1 MTTGALCAGQGL
13 WLLLELPAAA
23 SVAGLREG
31 DWPRW
36 WAAAVQWDAGA
47 LVLAGVLTRPAC
59 LLGCAA
65 LTYTALAYTALAY
78 TALAY
83 TASHIGEH
91 LPLITE
97 TGTARPLAL
106 ASALGLFL
114 LACSRRQARIPPPR
128 RASSRDHRLR
138 SAPRPLIT
146 ALHRTEP
153 F

>member
-1 MTTGALCAGQGL
+1 MATGAVCAGQGL
-13 WLLLELPAAA
+13 RLLLELPAAA
-23 SVAGLREG
+23 SASGLREG

-47 LVLAGVLTRPAC
+47 LVLAGVLSRPAC

-65 LTYTALAYTALAY
+65 LTY

-106 ASALGLFL
+106 TSALGLFL
-114 LACSRRQARIPPPR
+114 LACSRRQARIPPR
-128 RASSRDHRLR
+128 DVRARGTTDFG
-138 SAPRPLIT
+138 PLPV
-146 ALHRTEP
+146 H
-153 F
+153 

>member
-1 MTTGALCAGQGL
+1 L

-65 LTYTALAYTALAY
+65 LTYTALAYTASHTSEHPPLLA
-78 TALAY
+78 
-83 TASHIGEH
+83 E
-91 LPLITE
+91 PE
-97 TGTARPLAL
+97 TARPVAL
-106 ASALGLFL
+106 AAALGLL
-114 LACSRRQARIPPPR
+114 LVALSRRQARIPPQR
-128 RASSRDHRLR
+128 SVSSQHHRLS
-138 SAPRPLIT
+138 SAPCPLIS

-153 F
+153 T